1 MVEFQAPEDV
11 KDLIPNVESFLPP
24 TNPQN
29 LFVWSRCLTEMR
41 KKMIG
46 DCDARICAGGRH
58 FGYKGKMPG
67 VLEEIVIAI
76 KMKKP
81 LFLLGGFGGVT
92 ASVCKL
98 IKSGITPEEL
108 TLDWQIENNS
118 GYKDLLDF
126 CISRD
131 IQYSVDYNLVIETI
145 KSANLNN
152 GLSKEENERLFTTPY
167 IDEVLNLVFKG
178 LKSIFGNKN
187 AKSNR

>member
-1 MVEFQAPEDV
+1 M
-11 KDLIPNVESFLPP
+11 DL
-24 TNPQN
+24 
-29 LFVWSRCLTEMR
+29 
-41 KKMIG
+41 
-46 DCDARICAGGRH
+46 
-58 FGYKGKMPG
+58 
-67 VLEEIVIAI
+67 
-76 KMKKP
+76 
-81 LFLLGGFGGVT
+81 GVT